1 MLLSPRRATSAL
13 VVLNNRLLPLKLL
26 TYCSRL
32 HATYWY
38 NESKHQQWQQLWAL
52 EVQQQW
58 KKNKKQ
64 EQCRCLQSLATQR
77 NNKTAPFARPPLSL
91 LLAATQDLLLNDDAA
106 LVCWGLL
113 WCVRPIKTL
122 HIFCVHNTD
131 GQTILSE
138 SHRCI
143 FFAYTQPDASTP
155 MKSLYIFCVHTG
167 GQTFSESS
175 RCIFF
180 AYTARLHQANE
191 IAAYF

>member
-1 MLLSPRRATSAL
+1 MCDVTTFYSSTKQLPAVIVIDKINTSHFYFDVLHTPLRKISCILLHLVAVFIMLLSPRRATSAL

-38 NESKHQQWQQLWAL
+38 KESKHQQWQQLWAL

-58 KKNKKQ
+58 KKKQ

-91 LLAATQDLLLNDDAA
+91 LLAATQDRLLNDAA

-122 HIFCVHNTD
+122 YCEP
-131 GQTILSE
+131 Q
-138 SHRCI
+138 
-143 FFAYTQPDASTP
+143 
-155 MKSLYIFCVHTG
+155 
-167 GQTFSESS
+167 
-175 RCIFF
+175 
-180 AYTARLHQANE
+180 ARL
-191 IAAYF
+191 F